1 VESAPDK
8 TELGG
13 VAFRF
18 EPAKNTQSRNRTAK
32 SGCATSEPGDRA
44 GIEGKARAEG
54 PQAWT
59 EFEHVLL
66 YPSSKWGA

>member
-1 VESAPDK
+1 VFISYARVESAHHK

-18 EPAKNTQSRNRTAK
+18 EVTQKTESSNHTAK

-44 GIEGKARAEG
+44 SIEGKARAEG
-54 PQAWT
+54 LQA
-59 EFEHVLL
+59 
-66 YPSSKWGA
+66 

>member
-44 GIEGKARAEG
+44 SIEGKARAEG
-54 PQAWT
+54 LQA
-59 EFEHVLL
+59 
-66 YPSSKWGA
+66 

>member
-44 GIEGKARAEG
+44 SIDREARAAG
-54 PQAWT
+54 LQA
-59 EFEHVLL
+59 
-66 YPSSKWGA
+66 